1 MRRGAVAILT
11 LNPQVIG
18 GAAVST
24 GAASPSADA
33 AAATTAAG
41 AGGGNGSR
49 VVADAWH
56 HQMVYGVTHEG
67 VHLTNPHSLLTWPS
81 LSAQLCSESVLLVRK
96 ADVCKVWTN
105 NDDLTP
111 LANQPDP
118 RWTSMNVLGQVRVGA
133 ECLAFSRVLCYT
145 QSSQADTEF

>member
-1 MRRGAVAILT
+1 TTI
-11 LNPQVIG
+11 VIG
-18 GAAVST
+18 AALPSLPVVS
-24 GAASPSADA
+24 PLRLP
-33 AAATTAAG
+33 TAARRTLQLL
-41 AGGGNGSR
+41 ARGGGNGSR

-56 HQMVYGVTHEG
+56 HQMVYGGVTHEG

-145 QSSQADTEF
+145 QSSQADTSS